1 MLEIIQ
7 DQPPGPGDEAPAAPL
22 PAAPEL
28 SQLSRKGVIIN
39 YPQFRFWHKEAVAEG
54 LQQQPL
60 NIYIHMPYCIQRCAY
75 CYFKTTTLKENRL
88 ADIDTYVRSVC
99 AELALGA
106 RHFALERRPVSTVY
120 FGGGTPSLMPEESID
135 RLFAALNEN
144 FTLAAPQITFEGE
157 PVTLTERKAALL
169 ARHKVNRI
177 SLGIQSF
184 KEEIVFQTGRR
195 DTEEQT
201 FRAIALAKSTG
212 AEVNVDLIS
221 GLAGETFETW
231 AYSVRRAIEADVH
244 NITIYKLELYANTP
258 YYSAEKHGE
267 VALPSEAQELEFI
280 EYAIAELK
288 RHDYHAVNAFTF
300 TKGGAHD
307 QLNTRNRWQGEDSYA
322 CGVSAYGSL
331 GRWQYQNTNDIPSY
345 TAAIARQELPVVRA
359 YNCTSFDL
367 IVRDAVMGIKLVALD
382 HRRFHDKHGL
392 DLRAVC
398 ADDLSR
404 LAGDGFITVD
414 EREIRLTDRGVVYGD
429 HVSRAL
435 EGALKKLT
443 GGRAASRTR
452 VHF

>member
-7 DQPPGPGDEAPAAPL
+7 DQSPRPAGEAPAAPV
-22 PAAPEL
+22 PAPPE
-28 SQLSRKGVIIN
+28 LSRKGVIIN
-39 YPQFRFWHKEAVAEG
+39 YPQFRFWHKEAVAGG
-54 LQQQPL
+54 LQPQRL
-60 NIYIHMPYCIQRCAY
+60 NVYVHMPYCIQRCAY

-106 RHFALERRPVSTVY
+106 RHFDLARRPVETVY
-120 FGGGTPSLMPEESID
+120 FGGGTPTLMSEDSID
-135 RLFAALNEN
+135 RLFAALHEN
-144 FTLAAPQITFEGE
+144 FTLADPQITFEGE
-157 PVTLTERKAALL
+157 PVTLTERKAAVL

-195 DTEEQT
+195 DTEAQT
-201 FRAIALAKSTG
+201 FRAIELAKETG

-221 GLAGETFETW
+221 GLAGETLETW

-258 YYSAEKHGE
+258 YYTAEKHQE
-267 VALPSEAQELEFI
+267 IALPGEAEELEFI

-288 RHDYHAVNAFTF
+288 RHDYHAVNTFTF

-307 QLNTRNRWQGEDSYA
+307 QLNTRNRWLGDDSYA

-331 GRWQYQNTNDIPSY
+331 GRWQYQNTNDIPAY
-345 TAAIARQELPVVRA
+345 TAAIARQELPAFRA
-359 YNCTSFDL
+359 YQCSSFDL
-367 IVRDAVMGIKLVALD
+367 IVREAVMGIKLVALD
-382 HRRFHDKHGL
+382 HRRFRDKHGL
-392 DLRAVC
+392 DLLEVC
-398 ADDLSR
+398 AGELSR
-404 LAGDGFITVD
+404 LAGDGFVTVD
-414 EREIRLTDRGVVYGD
+414 EREIRLTDRGIVYGD
-429 HVSRAL
+429 YVSRVL

-443 GGRAASRTR
+443 GSRAASRTR
-452 VHF
+452 VHL